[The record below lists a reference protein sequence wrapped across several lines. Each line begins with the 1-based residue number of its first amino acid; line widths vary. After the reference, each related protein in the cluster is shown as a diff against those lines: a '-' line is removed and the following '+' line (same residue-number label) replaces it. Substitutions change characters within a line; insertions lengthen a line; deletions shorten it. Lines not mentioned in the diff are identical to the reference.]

1 MKNSLEFFKL
11 LSGELAPEKLL
22 IKFLMLL
29 LQLQNVERGSIWVRK
44 EEGHVCVEAAGAD
57 SEDIKGMCV
66 PVSRASIVGWVMENG
81 RMTISE
87 PAKDERHYSEVERDM
102 AVKSRLILG
111 FPLFLRNGTVY
122 GVVEIIDTSAGGDK
136 MNLDEQYL
144 ELLQNLVDLGSIAL
158 SNSIEFKD
166 LGRENSEL
174 KHTLEL
180 ICERSLVTG
189 PSEPFNKILELARG
203 YARTDY
209 PVLITGESG
218 TGKELVARDIHER
231 SRRKGKPFLAQN
243 CSAIPSSLLASE
255 LFGYKKGAFTG
266 AYRDKVGLFEA
277 AKGGTVFLD
286 EIGDMSHNLQA
297 TLLRVLQDNE
307 IKPLGS
313 TAARKVDVRIIAA
326 TNKDLQQ
333 AIADGEFREDL
344 FFRLNVLPLALPP
357 LCRRVEDIPYLL
369 AHFIKREATCL
380 ETSPKILDR
389 EAMALVMG
397 YAWPGNVRE
406 LENFV
411 KQVMVSTPGRTI
423 TPDDLPPH
431 IASGEPAVP
440 DAARPDP
447 YLNRTWEEV
456 ERNYILSLLERNRWV
471 ITHAAR
477 AAGLKRSTFD
487 SRMKR
492 LGIRKSA

>member
-1 MKNSLEFFKL
+1 MKDTLEFFKL

-22 IKFLMLL
+22 LKFLMLL

-44 EEGHVCVEAAGAD
+44 DEGYVCVEAAGGD
-57 SEDIKGMCV
+57 SEDIKGMCI
-66 PVSRASIVGWVMENG
+66 PEDRASIVGWVMDNA
-81 RMTISE
+81 RMTVSE
-87 PAKDERHYSEVERDM
+87 PAKDDRHFSEVERHM

-111 FPLFLRNGTVY
+111 FPLFLRDGSVF

-166 LGRENSEL
+166 LGRENTEL

-189 PSEPFNKILELARG
+189 PSADFNKVLSLADG

-209 PVLITGESG
+209 PVLLTGESG
-218 TGKELVARDIHER
+218 TGKELVAREIHQR
-231 SRRKGKPFLAQN
+231 SRRGKKPFLAQN
-243 CSAIPSSLLASE
+243 CSAIPGSLLGSE

-277 AKGGTVFLD
+277 ARGGTVFLD
-286 EIGDMSHNLQA
+286 EIGDMSPNLQA

-313 TAARKVDVRIIAA
+313 TTTRKVDVRIIAA

-344 FFRLNVLPLALPP
+344 FFRLNVLPLTLPP
-357 LCRRVEDIPYLL
+357 LTQRREDIPYLL

-380 ETSPKILDR
+380 ETVPKVLDD
-389 EAMALVMG
+389 EAMALVTA
-397 YAWPGNVRE
+397 YPWPGNVRE

-411 KQVMVSTPGRTI
+411 KQAMVAARGRTI
-423 TPDDLPPH
+423 SASELPPH
-431 IASGEPAVP
+431 IAQGGQPAVCE
-440 DAARPDP
+440 DLPDP
-447 YLNRTWEEV
+447 FQGKAWEDV
-456 ERNYILSLLERNRWV
+456 ERDYILSLLERSRWV
-471 ITHAAR
+471 VSHAAR
-477 AAGLKRSTFD
+477 EAGLKRSTFD

-492 LGIRKSA
+492 LGIRKSG

>member
-1 MKNSLEFFKL
+1 MKNTLEFFKL

-22 IKFLMLL
+22 LKFLMLL
-29 LQLQNVERGSIWVRK
+29 LQLQNVERGSIWVRQD
-44 EEGHVCVEAAGAD
+44 EGYVCVEAAGAD

-66 PVSRASIVGWVMENG
+66 PESQPSIVGWVMKNG
-81 RMTISE
+81 HMTVSE
-87 PAKDERHYSEVERDM
+87 PAKDDRHFSEVERDM

-111 FPLFLRNGTVY
+111 FPLFLRDGSVY

-166 LGRENSEL
+166 LGRENTEL

-189 PSEPFNKILELARG
+189 PSEPFNRILTLADG

-209 PVLITGESG
+209 PVLLTGESG
-218 TGKELVARDIHER
+218 TGKELVARDIHSR
-231 SRRKGKPFLAQN
+231 SRRSGKSFLAQN
-243 CSAIPSSLLASE
+243 CSAIPSSLLGSE

-286 EIGDMSHNLQA
+286 EIGDMSPNLQA

-307 IKPLGS
+307 IKPLGA
-313 TAARKVDVRIIAA
+313 TATRKVDVRIIAA
-326 TNKDLQQ
+326 TNRDLPQ
-333 AIADGEFREDL
+333 AIAEGQFREDL
-344 FFRLNVLPLALPP
+344 FFRLNVLPLTLPP
-357 LCRRVEDIPYLL
+357 LNQRREDIPYLL
-369 AHFIKREATCL
+369 AHFFKREAACL
-380 ETSPKILDR
+380 ETEPKVLDR
-389 EAMALVMG
+389 EAMDLVTS

-423 TPDDLPPH
+423 SPGDLPPH
-431 IASGEPAVP
+431 IAADTPPASAEPL
-440 DAARPDP
+440 PDP
-447 YLNRTWEEV
+447 FQGRTWEDV
-456 ERNYILSLLERNRWV
+456 ERDYILSLLERNRWV
-471 ITHAAR
+471 ISHAAR
-477 AAGLKRSTFD
+477 KAGLKRSTFD